1 MHFLYKKK
9 ILLNGHICTFH
20 NLNCMY
26 DYYLVA
32 DRYKNDIF
40 TLNLLPTQE
49 IIICTI
55 PSHIHAWINANG
67 MRYLYIWRSTNVS
80 LYMYHIIRTKGN
92 TIFYFCFQAHAYFEV
107 DSKTIMRLKSWKMKT
122 TPHEIRATVYNEK
135 IDVCFNSM

>member
-40 TLNLLPTQE
+40 SLNLLPTPD
-49 IIICTI
+49 TGRGGLVMDF
-55 PSHIHAWINANG
+55 SF
-67 MRYLYIWRSTNVS
+67 
-80 LYMYHIIRTKGN
+80 
-92 TIFYFCFQAHAYFEV
+92 IFY
-107 DSKTIMRLKSWKMKT
+107 KK
-122 TPHEIRATVYNEK
+122 
-135 IDVCFNSM
+135 